1 VQKEVLRPSGATPS
15 ITMPRCSYFCFSYL
29 VERESEMC
37 MTCGCGEPH
46 DDHGDRRNLTY
57 DAFKKAAD
65 ASKISVKEAVKNIG
79 TTFRTRRPR
88 SRR

>member
-1 VQKEVLRPSGATPS
+1 
-15 ITMPRCSYFCFSYL
+15 MPVFCFHTSL
-29 VERESEMC
+29 RGESEMC

-46 DDHGDRRNLTY
+46 DDHGDRRNITY

-65 ASKISVKEAVKNIG
+65 ASKISVKEAVKNVG
-79 TTFRTRRPR
+79 TTFRTKRPR

>member
-1 VQKEVLRPSGATPS
+1 
-15 ITMPRCSYFCFSYL
+15 
-29 VERESEMC
+29 MC

-65 ASKISVKEAVKNIG
+65 ASKIPVKEAVKNVG
-79 TTFRTRRPR
+79 TTFRTKRPR
-88 SRR
+88 SRH